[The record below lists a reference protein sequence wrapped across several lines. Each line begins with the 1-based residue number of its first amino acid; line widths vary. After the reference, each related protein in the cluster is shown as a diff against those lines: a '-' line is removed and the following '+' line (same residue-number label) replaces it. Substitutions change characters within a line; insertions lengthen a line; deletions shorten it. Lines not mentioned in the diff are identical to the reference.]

1 MLSLA
6 QTRSSRH
13 GNSILEQ
20 PGPAE
25 ALKQVL
31 FRLQAVEAELQ
42 QQKASVCPAVEIPE
56 QQVRVQAAQGP
67 TQGPAQGGP
76 QLVLKCACFPT
87 AGSRSRART
96 TARRPVAA
104 EVTSAAPQGPKVLPS
119 SRVLLSF
126 EQRLFEMNTISE
138 MSCSNRRFRPQS
150 SAPSDKP
157 EGSGGR
163 TQDEG

>member
-42 QQKASVCPAVEIPE
+42 QQKASVCPA
-56 QQVRVQAAQGP
+56 QGALSSSLNV
-67 TQGPAQGGP
+67 PAFLRQE
-76 QLVLKCACFPT
+76 
-87 AGSRSRART
+87 
-96 TARRPVAA
+96 A
-104 EVTSAAPQGPKVLPS
+104 EAEPGRLPDG
-119 SRVLLSF
+119 LSL
-126 EQRLFEMNTISE
+126 QR
-138 MSCSNRRFRPQS
+138 
-150 SAPSDKP
+150 
-157 EGSGGR
+157 
-163 TQDEG
+163 

>member
-1 MLSLA
+1 M
-6 QTRSSRH
+6 
-13 GNSILEQ
+13 
-20 PGPAE
+20 
-25 ALKQVL
+25 L
-31 FRLQAVEAELQ
+31 FRLQAVEAELQQQQ

-56 QQVRVQAAQGP
+56 QQVRVQAAQGAAQGP

>member
-1 MLSLA
+1 MQTWCSVLSLA

-56 QQVRVQAAQGP
+56 QQVRVQAAQGAAQGP

-119 SRVLLSF
+119 SRVLLFSA
-126 EQRLFEMNTISE
+126 L
-138 MSCSNRRFRPQS
+138 S
-150 SAPSDKP
+150 SGCLK
-157 EGSGGR
+157 
-163 TQDEG
+163 

>member
-56 QQVRVQAAQGP
+56 QQVRVQAPQGP
-67 TQGPAQGGP
+67 TKGALSSSLNVPAFLRQE
-76 QLVLKCACFPT
+76 
-87 AGSRSRART
+87 
-96 TARRPVAA
+96 A
-104 EVTSAAPQGPKVLPS
+104 EAEPGRLPDG
-119 SRVLLSF
+119 LSL
-126 EQRLFEMNTISE
+126 QR
-138 MSCSNRRFRPQS
+138 
-150 SAPSDKP
+150 
-157 EGSGGR
+157 
-163 TQDEG
+163 